1 MWYLI
6 PFSHIIHWDGVGT
19 RNNVQVWV
27 TVCGNTAFL
36 IFVHLSFIV
45 LSSAHSSKKHRILSH
60 LLRVISIN
68 WSPWV
73 VPLFQERRGMMC
85 QGMKSRCCPPSTLV
99 CAKGSAWLWSL
110 KMSVHCCPSSP
121 SLTLVPSRLA
131 AFQLFS
137 WPPRGERNIW
147 LLLEPNETQR
157 NSLMRPQSHLLR
169 DPLWPPLL
177 KTPQWFWGWGGGGW
191 HVTYPGRIRG
201 RKHRS
206 SKFSDSS
213 KLTWGFSCTL
223 PGG

>member
-110 KMSVHCCPSSP
+110 IDVSSLLP
-121 SLTLVPSRLA
+121 FLSQPNPG
-131 AFQLFS
+131 AFQVGCLPAVFMT
-137 WPPRGERNIW
+137 
-147 LLLEPNETQR
+147 TQR
-157 NSLMRPQSHLLR
+157 WEKHLASPGAKRNPEKLSDEASVSSSSRPSVATS
-169 DPLWPPLL
+169 P
-177 KTPQWFWGWGGGGW
+177 
-191 HVTYPGRIRG
+191 
-201 RKHRS
+201 
-206 SKFSDSS
+206 
-213 KLTWGFSCTL
+213 
-223 PGG
+223 